1 MSPPLETTSVT
12 LVVTAEYHNPSIL
25 NHDFLLKNRIVDDS
39 WGDPSDIVSVPAFSS
54 IKYARQSIEISC
66 QEERLQF
73 QKHPVT
79 PGEQLTDLVS
89 CASAYVNTLPH
100 VPYRAFGVNCIFN
113 CTVADPITWMKTHF
127 LAPNIQTKAQD
138 AANFRV
144 AMRYKVSDGT
154 LTLEFR
160 DVSPE
165 ETVVRIYTSYQQVLA
180 STNTT
185 IVDAIRA
192 ALDRKSLSEG
202 RAVELI
208 GS

>member
-1 MSPPLETTSVT
+1 
-12 LVVTAEYHNPSIL
+12 
-25 NHDFLLKNRIVDDS
+25 
-39 WGDPSDIVSVPAFSS
+39 
-54 IKYARQSIEISC
+54 
-66 QEERLQF
+66 
-73 QKHPVT
+73 
-79 PGEQLTDLVS
+79 
-89 CASAYVNTLPH
+89 
-100 VPYRAFGVNCIFN
+100 
-113 CTVADPITWMKTHF
+113 
-127 LAPNIQTKAQD
+127 
-138 AANFRV
+138 
-144 AMRYKVSDGT
+144 MRYKVSDGT